1 MLFIGYRGQRHL
13 GQGFRYTNDGFQLSN
28 MQCITSS
35 VSCRLSTPSPCD
47 ALYLMVIGMEDR
59 TCVSRSD
66 SFTSLRMA
74 TKWLL
79 SFWAASGVNR
89 GAHFLLHTK
98 EGLVTLR
105 FAVVDIGLHLFQIDI
120 THSGIL
126 NLSVHVHV

>member
-1 MLFIGYRGQRHL
+1 
-13 GQGFRYTNDGFQLSN
+13 
-28 MQCITSS
+28 
-35 VSCRLSTPSPCD
+35 
-47 ALYLMVIGMEDR
+47 MVIGMEDR

-89 GAHFLLHTK
+89 GAHFLLDMK
-98 EGLVTLR
+98 EELVRCTVGMQTVTLR

-120 THSGIL
+120 THSSIL